1 MDKQIILLLLLIVI
15 TSGCLEEI
23 GLDQDDELPNRGLEI
38 ESYSVTDSELRPNQ
52 QAVIRAEF
60 RNYHRDIEVENI
72 ELTNYG
78 TLLSVEPQGCTPDIE
93 NLEGARDGIQP
104 TMACT
109 WVVEAPEE
117 DEMEGFNER
126 REPVQM
132 RVEYR
137 ASMENTDPLRVN
149 FRPVEEIEA
158 TNVVSQ
164 SSSNGEVS
172 LRLAS
177 DNPATLQAGTDLEVI
192 ADNDGPGRLPEGF
205 SFNFEPRRLFSD
217 CEDGKSEEGL
227 QDDEVSFLC
236 SVTADSEGTN
246 NIFVSLDY
254 KYVKEPTLDV
264 TLVNR

>member
-1 MDKQIILLLLLIVI
+1 MDNRILLFLGIIAV
-15 TSGCLEEI
+15 TSGCIDELN
-23 GLDQDDELPNRGLEI
+23 LDNDGELPNGGLEL
-38 ESYSVTDSELRPNQ
+38 ESFTVSDQELRPNQ

-60 RNYHRDIEVENI
+60 RNYHRNIDVESV
-72 ELTNYG
+72 ELANVG
-78 TLLSVEPQGCTPDIE
+78 TLLSTESQGCTPNIE
-93 NLEGARDGIQP
+93 DLEGAQEGIQP

-117 DEMEGFNER
+117 DDLEGFNEH

-137 ASMENTDPLRVN
+137 ASMENTNPLRVD
-149 FRPVEEIEA
+149 FKPVEEVEA

-164 SSSNGEVS
+164 SSSNGEIS

-177 DNPATLQAGTDLEVI
+177 DNPATLQSGTDLEVI

-217 CEDGKSEEGL
+217 CEDGRSEEGL
-227 QDDEVSFLC
+227 QDDEVNFLC

-246 NIFVSLDY
+246 NIFVSADY
-254 KYVKEPTLDV
+254 KYVKEPTLDI